1 MRTSVDAVIPED
13 EGRER
18 SVCAPAATWHIRDFA
33 PEDLEAA
40 IRLDTASAM
49 TGQRPLFEVCDLV
62 SSLQE
67 RHPTVVAVAGGD
79 VVGVAA
85 SRIDDDRAWVLR
97 LSLDPRWRGLGMGS
111 ALLAELEH
119 RLLTHGVR
127 RITALL
133 PQGETGTAAFLNSG
147 FVPRENIAHFDK
159 HETVSPRSAAILARL
174 GGTIPPARL
183 WEHIAGMSDEKGL
196 IDRRIVLPHSRPEQA
211 AEHGVVPPR
220 AIVLFGPPGTGKT
233 TFARAIASR
242 LAWPFVELFSSQLGV
257 GTGDLATGLNDAF
270 TTLDELENVA
280 VFIDEVEDVA
290 ARRRPES
297 RSTTAVVNELL
308 KCLVRFRDRPGRLLV
323 CATNSVREL
332 DPAFLRHG
340 RFDCVIPIGPPRRQ
354 SPRGALEQC
363 HRSGPHRRRRAGDC
377 NPRLHPRRH
386 HLRRARSR
394 PSDVRTKRRSRLP
407 GVADHDRLPRN
418 DPHDETNRE
427 RRTGDPVCRRHRHL
441 RPAMSRAGESTQ
453 CRDAWCNPTLRRVR
467 SPRPTTSI
475 STHDGCGA
483 TAVGGRRR
491 PHGDRW
497 RIRPGCRG
505 VDRGHQSA

>member
-1 MRTSVDAVIPED
+1 VNFSHSVSSEVQPHRKGLSRRRDRFGATPEETDVRTSIDAVNPGD
-13 EGRER
+13 EGQER
-18 SVCAPAATWHIRDFA
+18 SVCAPHPRTGTWHIRDFA

-67 RHPTVVAVAGGD
+67 RHPTVVAVADGD

-85 SRIDDDRAWVLR
+85 SRIDDDRAWVVR
-97 LSLDPRWRGLGMGS
+97 LSLDPRWRDLGMGS

-174 GGTIPPARL
+174 GGNIPPARL
-183 WEHIAGMSDEKGL
+183 WDHIAGMSDEKGL

-233 TFARAIASR
+233 TFARGIASR
-242 LAWPFVELFSSQLGV
+242 LAWPFVELFPSQLGT

-270 TTLDELENVA
+270 TKFDELENVV
-280 VFIDEVEDVA
+280 VFIDEVEDIA

-308 KCLVRFRDRPGRLLV
+308 KCIVRFRDRPGRLLV

-340 RFDCVIPIGPPRRQ
+340 RFDCVIPIGPPDDKARK
-354 SPRGALEQC
+354 ALWSSAVDPASIDVAALVTATRDFTPADITYVVRAVAQATFE
-363 HRSGPHRRRRAGDC
+363 RSVDQG
-377 NPRLHPRRH
+377 
-386 HLRRARSR
+386 SR
-394 PSDVRTKRRSRLP
+394 VS
-407 GVADHDRLPRN
+407 
-418 DPHDETNRE
+418 
-427 RRTGDPVCRRHRHL
+427 
-441 RPAMSRAGESTQ
+441 
-453 CRDAWCNPTLRRVR
+453 
-467 SPRPTTSI
+467 PTTIDYLALIDTTKPTVSAEQV
-475 STHDGCGA
+475 TQHGA
-483 TAVGGRRR
+483 DIDTYVRL
-491 PHGDRW
+491 
-497 RIRPGCRG
+497 
-505 VDRGHQSA
+505 